1 MEKKLGSYEENHAMF
16 NKVFIKGSR
25 SQISINSESM
35 KPTRP
40 EKGLY
45 TTYKLVQYCAKT
57 FEPQLEYD
65 DDILQFSSKFECEIE
80 AYIHKG
86 GKRCTIIAKD
96 CNWFSF

>member
-1 MEKKLGSYEENHAMF
+1 LDKKESIKEFQDRPKKSPFWLESIKRAMKKKLGSYEENHAMF

-57 FEPQLEYD
+57 FEP
-65 DDILQFSSKFECEIE
+65 
-80 AYIHKG
+80 
-86 GKRCTIIAKD
+86 
-96 CNWFSF
+96 

>member
-1 MEKKLGSYEENHAMF
+1 LDKKESIKEFQDRPKKSLWIESLKRAMIKKLGSYEENHAMS

-57 FEPQLEYD
+57 FEP
-65 DDILQFSSKFECEIE
+65 
-80 AYIHKG
+80 
-86 GKRCTIIAKD
+86 
-96 CNWFSF
+96 